1 MESEKGIKSS
11 GFPSRI
17 WGYLTLI
24 TVEPM
29 LFFYAMGMAMN
40 DVTATNLMEI
50 KICYFVKEFPAC
62 VCEHFL
68 TDESLKMQKELV
80 QKSLTNYNTILS
92 VMGIP
97 SVLWCMVIGE
107 WSDNYGRKKP
117 ILGAILSFLL
127 TTVGFFMSL
136 SYIGDITTAE
146 TRTSR
151 IALCSG
157 LSFLGYPMGTLL
169 GGFLFHSFH
178 FKGTYSASIVAMSIS
193 LVYGYIRIKET
204 RGLDNSASLKVIA
217 RDLFRISNFLEGL
230 KTIRKKREGSKR
242 LVLSL
247 CLVIICLNNAFLIG
261 TSSIQYPYTQL
272 TFQWNVE
279 QFSIFSAT
287 GQFFNKFVNIFI
299 TPLLSTRFHLPESA
313 IGLIGVMSGIIAMIT
328 KVLARNV
335 PLYYISEFL
344 FGMFFVGT
352 AAARSLLS
360 QSVNGDELGKAYGFA
375 GALEAVST
383 LVFIPAIQ
391 QIYKATLSFFPSFTF
406 VVTALVTLPNL
417 CSFLWLD
424 MSKRRT
430 DLRPKTEDSGERIHT
445 IALPDDID
453 ITAPDF
459 PKSEKSTYL

>member
-127 TTVGFFMSL
+127 TTVGFL
-136 SYIGDITTAE
+136 
-146 TRTSR
+146 
-151 IALCSG
+151 LC
-157 LSFLGYPMGTLL
+157 YPMGTLL